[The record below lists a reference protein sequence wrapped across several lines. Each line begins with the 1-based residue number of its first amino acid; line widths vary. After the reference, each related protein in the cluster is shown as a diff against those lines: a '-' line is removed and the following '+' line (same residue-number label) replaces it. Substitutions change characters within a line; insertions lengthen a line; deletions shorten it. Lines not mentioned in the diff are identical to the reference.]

1 LALLEDRRRH
11 RAHRHWQKVHV
22 VHVHAT
28 HAREEDAVHQR
39 GGIDGYVHHDLV
51 RPLLRTPALVLAM
64 LWFRLK
70 DLM

>member
-1 LALLEDRRRH
+1 M
-11 RAHRHWQKVHV
+11 HV

-39 GGIDGYVHHDLV
+39 GGIDGYVHHYLV